1 MESVELKKVEEPK
14 AEEKK
19 AEEPVEV
26 GSGGVVIKKCL
37 ILADEYE
44 ELISFRRRALK
55 KGKNRKLDKKDKEA
69 IAQRVALFT
78 FDERK
83 FAEYHVEAAI
93 ARMMEIDAERAQK
106 KFDQMQAEKAAEGKG
121 KEEENPLVK
130 SVAEAAIAE

>member
-1 MESVELKKVEEPK
+1 MESVEEKKVEEPK
-14 AEEKK
+14 KSEEQPK
-19 AEEPVEV
+19 EV
-26 GSGGVVIKKCL
+26 GSEGVKIQKCL
-37 ILADEYE
+37 ILASEYE
-44 ELISFRRRALK
+44 DLVSYWVRGHK
-55 KGKNRKLDKKDKEA
+55 QGKQRKLDKKDKDK

-106 KFDQMQAEKAAEGKG
+106 KFDEARAAVASQEKG
-121 KEEENPLVK
+121 KEEENPLAK

>member
-1 MESVELKKVEEPK
+1 MKKVDEPK
-14 AEEKK
+14 ADQKK
-19 AEEPVEV
+19 EEEPVQV
-26 GSGGVVIKKCL
+26 GPGGVVIEKCL
-37 ILADEYE
+37 ILASEYR
-44 ELISFRRRALK
+44 ELVSYWKRKHKR
-55 KGKNRKLDKKDKEA
+55 GKNPQLDKKEKQE
-69 IAQRVALFT
+69 IEQRVALFT

-121 KEEENPLVK
+121 KEEENPLAK